1 MADAVHEEQEPA
13 ADTYDKRDKSDPSAK
28 NRQRK
33 LTLLE
38 EKCLDTLKKQGY
50 SEEVIVI
57 ERYLNMRYQGTDNAI
72 MVKEPEH
79 PSSTLPYADDFRSH
93 YLREFG
99 FELEG
104 RDILVDDY
112 RVRAIVP
119 GSNPPLR
126 EKVPPKGKPIASTT
140 TKTYFESGWEDVPV
154 YKCEEIE
161 PGHEIPG
168 PSIIVQ
174 SISTIVVETD
184 CIAVVTSDGD
194 IDISLSV
201 DTQNKGDSIPSGKD
215 VPMDHCDEIRE
226 DPVQLSIFSHRF
238 MGIAEQMGR
247 TLARTAISVNIKVR
261 KHQVAS
267 AVTSK

>member
-1 MADAVHEEQEPA
+1 
-13 ADTYDKRDKSDPSAK
+13 
-28 NRQRK
+28 
-33 LTLLE
+33 
-38 EKCLDTLKKQGY
+38 
-50 SEEVIVI
+50 
-57 ERYLNMRYQGTDNAI
+57 MRYQGTDNAI

-215 VPMDHCDEIRE
+215 VPMDHCDEIRDCE
-226 DPVQLSIFSHRF
+226 MLSSNTAVRCAKNMLLPPSFSSYRRELDECHPALLSEWRRANCQISSSQYVRRLLDL
-238 MGIAEQMGR
+238 GN
-247 TLARTAISVNIKVR
+247 TLLPFS
-261 KHQVAS
+261 
-267 AVTSK
+267 